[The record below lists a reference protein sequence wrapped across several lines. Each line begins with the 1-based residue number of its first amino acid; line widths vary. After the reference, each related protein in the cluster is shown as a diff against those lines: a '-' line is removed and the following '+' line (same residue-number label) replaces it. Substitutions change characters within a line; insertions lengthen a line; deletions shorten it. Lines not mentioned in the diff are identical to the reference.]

1 MNETAVKHRPFRCGS
16 GRRLEEHKDRV
27 RLALSLFCAFLRAIV
42 GFRFFRKHHSSK
54 GLFYEFREKLHSPEA
69 DLLIRSGSVTDPMEK
84 NLLTT
89 LGKPSSL
96 KARRLIRLT
105 CKVPPLK
112 CESGVC

>member
-1 MNETAVKHRPFRCGS
+1 VTHEEDTKTGS
-16 GRRLEEHKDRV
+16 EM
-27 RLALSLFCAFLRAIV
+27 ALSLFCAFLPAIV
-42 GFRFFRKHHSSK
+42 GFRFFHKHHSSR
-54 GLFYEFREKLHSPEA
+54 GLFYESHEKLHSPEV

-112 CESGVC
+112 CENGVG